1 MSIAKIK
8 WQTQHSL
15 VLMNIQTNT
24 KVIFSGFSEMHNMA
38 LNVHSVT
45 ETI

>member
-8 WQTQHSL
+8 CQTQHSQ
-15 VLMNIQTNT
+15 VLMNIHTDT
-24 KVIFSGFSEMHNMA
+24 IVIFSEFSEMHNMA